1 MEKSEKIPLKV
12 LLAVIA
18 TGLMS
23 FCGVIVETSM
33 NISFPTLMREFSVT
47 TSTVQWMTT
56 IYLLVVAIVVP
67 LSSFLKKNFK
77 TKTLFL
83 IANLLFIAGV
93 LVDALAP
100 IFPVLLLG
108 RVIQGLGTGI
118 ALPLMFNI
126 ILENVPESKI
136 GLMMGIGTLI
146 TAVAPA
152 IGPTFG
158 GLVVSSLGWRYI
170 FVILLPILIISFF
183 LGITNIEQKSQIQ
196 TSEFDLTSL
205 IMLIFTFGGLI
216 YGFSNMSQIKLPVI
230 IAFIVGILGLVG
242 FIIRSNKIASPI
254 VNLKVLQN
262 HVFSS
267 HVVSFFI
274 FQILSLGFA
283 FILPNYIQLV
293 NGSSATVAGLAVFP
307 AGVIG
312 AILAPL
318 GGKILDE
325 MGARLPILFGVTCAD
340 LSLLIFTIFSLHLS
354 NTMIIF
360 VYILYMFGMG
370 LSFGNIM
377 TNGLKYLTSD
387 SQADGNA
394 ILNTLQQFA
403 GATGT
408 SIVSAIIAQSQ
419 NNHALTTKF
428 ATALG
433 TQHAFIVLLILGI
446 INLLILMRAVPKNA
460 TLNNTQRN

>member
-1 MEKSEKIPLKV
+1 MNNSEKIPLKV

-33 NISFPTLMREFSVT
+33 NISFPTLMKEFNVN

-77 TKTLFL
+77 TKALF
-83 IANLLFIAGV
+83 IFANLFFILGV
-93 LVDALAP
+93 LIDAVAP
-100 IFPVLLLG
+100 AFPVLLLG
-108 RVIQGLGTGI
+108 RIIQGLGTGI

-170 FVILLPILIISFF
+170 FVILLPILIIAFF
-183 LGITNIEQKSQIQ
+183 LGIKNIEQKSQIQ
-196 TSEFDLTSL
+196 KSKFDLGSL
-205 IMLIFTFGGLI
+205 IALIFTFSGLI
-216 YGFSNMSQIKLPVI
+216 LGFSNMSHLNILVL
-230 IAFIVGILGLVG
+230 IAFVIGILG
-242 FIIRSNKIASPI
+242 IISFVVRSNKVDNPI
-254 VNLKVLQN
+254 INLKVLSN
-262 HVFSS
+262 HIFSS
-267 HVVSFFI
+267 HVLSFFI

-293 NGSSATVAGLAVFP
+293 NENSATVAGLAVFP
-307 AGVIG
+307 AGLIG

-325 MGARLPILFGVTCAD
+325 VGARIPIIFGVICAD
-340 LSLLIFTIFSLHLS
+340 ISLIAFTIFSLNLS
-354 NTMIIF
+354 NTMIVWF
-360 VYILYMFGMG
+360 YILYMFGMG
-370 LSFGNIM
+370 LAFGNIM
-377 TNGLKYLTSD
+377 TNGLKYLSSTD
-387 SQADGNA
+387 QADGNA

-419 NNHALTTKF
+419 NN
-428 ATALG
+428 TALSTKVSTAIG
-433 TQHAFIVLLILGI
+433 TQHAFIILVILGL
-446 INLLILMRAVPKNA
+446 INLLILLKA
-460 TLNNTQRN
+460 TAKTNNTQRN

>member
-1 MEKSEKIPLKV
+1 MSQQEKIPLKV

-33 NISFPTLMREFSVT
+33 NISFPTLMKEFNVT

-56 IYLLVVAIVVP
+56 IYLLIVAIIVP
-67 LSSFLKKNFK
+67 LSSFFKRNFK
-77 TKTLFL
+77 TKSLF
-83 IANLLFIAGV
+83 ICANLFFILGILIGAI
-93 LVDALAP
+93 AP
-100 IFPVLLLG
+100 AFPILLLG

-126 ILENVPESKI
+126 ILENVPDSKI

-158 GLVVSSLGWRYI
+158 GLIVSSMGWRYI

-183 LGITNIEQKSQIQ
+183 LGTKNIQQKSQIQ
-196 TSEFDLTSL
+196 KSKFDLLSL
-205 IMLIFTFGGLI
+205 IYLIFTFSGLI
-216 YGFSNMSQIKLPVI
+216 FGFSNMSQFNLVTAL
-230 IAFIVGILGLVG
+230 AFIVGIIGLIG
-242 FIIRSNKIASPI
+242 FILRSNKIDSPI
-254 VNLKVLQN
+254 INLKVLKN
-262 HVFSS
+262 HTFSS
-267 HVVSFFI
+267 HVLSFFL

-293 NGSSATVAGLAVFP
+293 NGDSATIAGLAVFP

-325 MGARLPILFGVTCAD
+325 MGARKPILFGVTCAD
-340 LSLLIFTIFSLHLS
+340 LSLIIFTIFSLKLS
-354 NTMIIF
+354 NTLIIF

-370 LSFGNIM
+370 MSFGNIM
-377 TNGLKYLTSD
+377 TNGLKYLPNQN
-387 SQADGNA
+387 QADGNA
-394 ILNTLQQFA
+394 LFNTLQQFA

-419 NNHALTTKF
+419 TNSHLSTKVS
-428 ATALG
+428 TAIG
-433 TQHAFIVLLILGI
+433 SQHAFIVLTILGL
-446 INLLILMRAVPKNA
+446 INLLILFKAIPKENHSK
-460 TLNNTQRN
+460 

>member
-1 MEKSEKIPLKV
+1 MSQQEKIPLKV

-33 NISFPTLMREFSVT
+33 NISFPTLMKEFNVT

-56 IYLLVVAIVVP
+56 IYLLIVAIIVP
-67 LSSFLKKNFK
+67 LSSFFKRNFK
-77 TKTLFL
+77 TKSLF
-83 IANLLFIAGV
+83 ICANLFFILGI
-93 LVDALAP
+93 LIDAIAP
-100 IFPVLLLG
+100 AFPILLLG

-126 ILENVPESKI
+126 ILENVPDSKI

-158 GLVVSSLGWRYI
+158 GLIVSSMGWRYI

-183 LGITNIEQKSQIQ
+183 LGTKNIQQKSQIQ
-196 TSEFDLTSL
+196 KSKFDLLSL
-205 IMLIFTFGGLI
+205 IYLIFTFSGLI
-216 YGFSNMSQIKLPVI
+216 FGFSNMSQFNLVTAL
-230 IAFIVGILGLVG
+230 AFIVGIIGLIG
-242 FIIRSNKIASPI
+242 FILRSNKIDSPI
-254 VNLKVLQN
+254 INLKVLKN
-262 HVFSS
+262 HTFSS
-267 HVVSFFI
+267 HVLSFFL

-293 NGSSATVAGLAVFP
+293 NGDSATIAGLAVFP

-325 MGARLPILFGVTCAD
+325 MGARKPILFGVTCAD
-340 LSLLIFTIFSLHLS
+340 LSLIIFTIFSLKLS
-354 NTMIIF
+354 NTLIIF

-370 LSFGNIM
+370 MSFGNIM
-377 TNGLKYLTSD
+377 TNGLKYLPNQN
-387 SQADGNA
+387 QADGNA
-394 ILNTLQQFA
+394 LFNTLQQFA

-419 NNHALTTKF
+419 TNSHLSTKVS
-428 ATALG
+428 TAIG
-433 TQHAFIVLLILGI
+433 SQHAFIVLTILGL
-446 INLLILMRAVPKNA
+446 INLLILFKAIPKENHSK
-460 TLNNTQRN
+460 

>member
-1 MEKSEKIPLKV
+1 MQQEKIPLKV

-33 NISFPTLMREFSVT
+33 NISFPTLMKEFNVT

-67 LSSFLKKNFK
+67 LSSFFKKNFK

-83 IANLLFIAGV
+83 FANLFFILGV
-93 LVDALAP
+93 LIDAIAP
-100 IFPVLLLG
+100 AFPILLLG

-126 ILENVPESKI
+126 ILENVPASKI

-170 FVILLPILIISFF
+170 FVILLPILIVSFL
-183 LGITNIEQKSQIQ
+183 LGIKNIEQKSQIQ
-196 TSEFDLTSL
+196 KSAFDSFSL
-205 IMLIFTFGGLI
+205 IALIFTFGGLI
-216 YGFSNMSQIKLPVI
+216 YGFSNMSNLNLTTVI
-230 IAFIVGILGLVG
+230 SFILGILGLISFVV
-242 FIIRSNKIASPI
+242 RSEKIKQPILNLNVLKNKIFA
-254 VNLKVLQN
+254 N
-262 HVFSS
+262 HVL
-267 HVVSFFI
+267 SFFL

-293 NGSSATVAGLAVFP
+293 NHQSATIAGLAVLP
-307 AGVIG
+307 AGVVG

-340 LSLLIFTIFSLHLS
+340 ISLLIFTIFSRNLS
-354 NTMIIF
+354 TTLIIWT
-360 VYILYMFGMG
+360 YILYMFGMG
-370 LSFGNIM
+370 MSFGNIM
-377 TNGLKYLTSD
+377 TNGLKYLND
-387 SQADGNA
+387 KNQADGNA

-408 SIVSAIIAQSQ
+408 SIVSAIIALSQ
-419 NNHALTTKF
+419 NNKSLST
-428 ATALG
+428 ATSTAIG
-433 TQHAFIVLLILGI
+433 TQHAFIILVILGL
-446 INLLILMRAVPKNA
+446 INLVILFRAIPKENHSK
-460 TLNNTQRN
+460 